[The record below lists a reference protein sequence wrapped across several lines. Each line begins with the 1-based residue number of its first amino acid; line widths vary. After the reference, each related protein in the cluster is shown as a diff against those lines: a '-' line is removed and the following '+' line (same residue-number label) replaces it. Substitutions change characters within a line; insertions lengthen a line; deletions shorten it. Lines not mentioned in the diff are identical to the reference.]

1 MTNEWN
7 TRALDTARFAE
18 LGVHGHWQT
27 PLSGLPRVQAVCEP
41 GLAVDHSSVC
51 DWSLLGQTRGSA
63 ARAQNWLHMQ
73 ATLTLTQRCQ
83 RCLEPMA
90 VPLSIDRWFRFVA
103 DEATALAEDD
113 TCEEDLLA
121 ISSDFD
127 ALNLLEDELL
137 LAMPLIVS
145 HGSCQPPSSAALGDD
160 LPHPFAALAGLKLPK
175 P

>member
-18 LGVHGHWQT
+18 AGGQGRWQT
-27 PLSGLPRVQAVCEP
+27 ALSGLPRVQAVCEP
-41 GLAVDHSSVC
+41 GLALEHSSVC
-51 DWSLLGQTRGSA
+51 DWSLLGQARGSA
-63 ARAQNWLHMQ
+63 ARAQNWLHLQ
-73 ATLTLTQRCQ
+73 ASLTLTQRCQ
-83 RCLEPMA
+83 RCLDPMA

-113 TCEEDLLA
+113 NCEEDLLA
-121 ISSDFD
+121 ISSEFD
-127 ALNLLEDELL
+127 ALDLLEDELL
-137 LAMPLIVS
+137 LAIPLIVS
-145 HGSCQPPSSAALGDD
+145 HDSCQAPVSAALGDD